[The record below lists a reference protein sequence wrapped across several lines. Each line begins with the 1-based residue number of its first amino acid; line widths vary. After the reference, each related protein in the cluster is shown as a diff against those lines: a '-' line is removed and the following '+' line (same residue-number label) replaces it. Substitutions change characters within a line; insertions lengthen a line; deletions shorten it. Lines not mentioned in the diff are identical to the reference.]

1 MVEACESAIQD
12 GGRGTKAAVLDSR
25 RSKLIAAPTGPIR
38 DIGVLVADEA
48 SMFATMWDQIG
59 GEAEAGC
66 GQAPLV
72 SDHQKWAPG
81 ARLDDRPVGGVDRHL
96 SLALVDKNR
105 SLDRSQR
112 RADDCGHSAPTA
124 TAHGLAC
131 WWSAQRTPLDR
142 RRVQGGAGQGRV
154 SQTPCVAWGTRQPG
168 CREDSAQRTSRR
180 CWRLCRSPVGRISEG
195 WGWSTSLASTGPR
208 SAVTAHGRRCA
219 RVEASA
225 SGCPLKRRLRLP
237 DLP

>member
-1 MVEACESAIQD
+1 MVEACESAIGD

-81 ARLDDRPVGGVDRHL
+81 ARLDDRPVVEIFHVL
-96 SLALVDKNR
+96 
-105 SLDRSQR
+105 
-112 RADDCGHSAPTA
+112 H
-124 TAHGLAC
+124 AC
-131 WWSAQRTPLDR
+131 
-142 RRVQGGAGQGRV
+142 
-154 SQTPCVAWGTRQPG
+154 
-168 CREDSAQRTSRR
+168 DSR
-180 CWRLCRSPVGRISEG
+180 PD
-195 WGWSTSLASTGPR
+195 
-208 SAVTAHGRRCA
+208 H
-219 RVEASA
+219 ASA
-225 SGCPLKRRLRLP
+225 RRLAVSPGQAAEPSGIGSLSACGVKERVAP
-237 DLP
+237 PTPNTCSIIQGD